1 MSKYCPVCKTS
12 YEDTD
17 KFCSKCEDENG
28 MPVRLVHEPS
38 VPSGMGVSLSGD
50 GNAYKINGGMN
61 LHDSH
66 NVSTVNTVTNNI
78 TNIAPQKSDI
88 DILQE
93 KKNFFLAECKR
104 AYEDGILEPSEE
116 VALEECR
123 IKLGLDEATAKRI
136 LETVRLLAD
145 RNNRKTSLNPIAKTK
160 LKILSDN
167 LSSNNVPA
175 LREQLGNMEA
185 IVNKYEH
192 DELSRKY
199 FLALAVLN
207 PKKSIELKEGSATDS
222 YWKSYWCYLAYI
234 KENETNKAEALLAG
248 LDRFADYPEDN
259 LTILATAGAL
269 MAGNIDEAKEYLDAI
284 TGEFT
289 TELQRFVD
297 SVYLILD
304 HDAAKEMGADPFAC
318 SFYLVNMF
326 GQKDPKVVAAEEAE
340 RKAKEEA
347 ERKAKEEAER
357 KAREEAERKAKEEAE
372 RKAREEAERKAK
384 EEADRKAKE
393 EAERKAK
400 EEAERKAKEE
410 AERKAKE
417 EAERKAREEARRRA
431 KEEAERRAKEAAERK
446 AREENAECTIYIDS
460 IGDMITAMMTTRSAL
475 GWSSA
480 EFRTKTSSLPAAVSS
495 VIGVKKAAELVQRLN
510 NGGLFSHFKSSI
522 EAEEATETSASD
534 YTVCYSPST
543 KECAEAIDYAFG
555 LNGKPFDVNKAI
567 QLWKKAAE
575 KEDPRALFDY
585 GVCLGIGVGDVERQ
599 AEHSIECIHKALD
612 KVLFAA
618 KTGDRDGVL
627 MAARCGLMGIIISTF
642 NDLEPDGDML
652 IYANDFS
659 EAAAEDGNIY
669 ARVIQYF
676 LISNSIAIM
685 DDEEV
690 DVDIL
695 LKDIEDNISHSPIYA
710 DALMLLGGLCEEE
723 LNKEQVKRVIQ
734 LAQKAVKN
742 HLYSNDLLTISMVA
756 SMVGDNNID
765 YKDDLVSYYVN
776 LD

>member
-1 MSKYCPVCKTS
+1 
-12 YEDTD
+12 
-17 KFCSKCEDENG
+17 
-28 MPVRLVHEPS
+28 
-38 VPSGMGVSLSGD
+38 
-50 GNAYKINGGMN
+50 
-61 LHDSH
+61 
-66 NVSTVNTVTNNI
+66 
-78 TNIAPQKSDI
+78 
-88 DILQE
+88 
-93 KKNFFLAECKR
+93 
-104 AYEDGILEPSEE
+104 
-116 VALEECR
+116 
-123 IKLGLDEATAKRI
+123 
-136 LETVRLLAD
+136 
-145 RNNRKTSLNPIAKTK
+145 
-160 LKILSDN
+160 
-167 LSSNNVPA
+167 
-175 LREQLGNMEA
+175 
-185 IVNKYEH
+185 
-192 DELSRKY
+192 
-199 FLALAVLN
+199 
-207 PKKSIELKEGSATDS
+207 
-222 YWKSYWCYLAYI
+222 
-234 KENETNKAEALLAG
+234 
-248 LDRFADYPEDN
+248 
-259 LTILATAGAL
+259 
-269 MAGNIDEAKEYLDAI
+269 
-284 TGEFT
+284 
-289 TELQRFVD
+289 
-297 SVYLILD
+297 
-304 HDAAKEMGADPFAC
+304 
-318 SFYLVNMF
+318 
-326 GQKDPKVVAAEEAE
+326 
-340 RKAKEEA
+340 
-347 ERKAKEEAER
+347 
-357 KAREEAERKAKEEAE
+357 
-372 RKAREEAERKAK
+372 
-384 EEADRKAKE
+384 
-393 EAERKAK
+393 
-400 EEAERKAKEE
+400 
-410 AERKAKE
+410 
-417 EAERKAREEARRRA
+417 
-431 KEEAERRAKEAAERK
+431 
-446 AREENAECTIYIDS
+446 
-460 IGDMITAMMTTRSAL
+460 MITAMMTTRSAL

-543 KECAEAIDYAFG
+543 KECTEAIDYAFG

>member
-167 LSSNNVPA
+167 LSNNNVPA

-357 KAREEAERKAKEEAE
+357 KAKEEAE

-384 EEADRKAKE
+384 EEADRK
-393 EAERKAK
+393 
-400 EEAERKAKEE
+400 
-410 AERKAKE
+410 
-417 EAERKAREEARRRA
+417 A

-510 NGGLFSHFKSSI
+510 NGGLSSHFKSSI
-522 EAEEATETSASD
+522 EAEEVTETSASD

-543 KECAEAIDYAFG
+543 KECTEAIDYAFG

>member
-1 MSKYCPVCKTS
+1 MSKYCPVCKRDDF
-12 YEDTD
+12 EDD
-17 KFCSKCEDENG
+17 DEVCSCVDYNG
-28 MPVRLVHEPS
+28 MHIRLITKPS
-38 VPSGMGVSLSGD
+38 SPEMGISFSGD
-50 GNAYKINGGMN
+50 GNAYKFGGGLN
-61 LHDSH
+61 LQDSH
-66 NVSTVNTVTNNI
+66 NQTIINNYNGVPY
-78 TNIAPQKSDI
+78 TLQKSEAEIYQDKI
-88 DILQE
+88 N
-93 KKNFFLAECKR
+93 KFLAACKR
-104 AYEDGILEPSEE
+104 AYEDGVLEKDEKIWLDELQIQLGIENKDARDILAKVKEQADSSIRIGSLPDNIRPKLKRLSNYLRDND
-116 VALEECR
+116 VSALEE
-123 IKLGLDEATAKRI
+123 LSEE
-136 LETVRLLAD
+136 LESYV
-145 RNNRKTSLNPIAKTK
+145 S
-160 LKILSDN
+160 
-167 LSSNNVPA
+167 
-175 LREQLGNMEA
+175 QF
-185 IVNKYEH
+185 EH
-192 DELSRKY
+192 DELYRKY
-199 FLALAVLN
+199 YLILAALN
-207 PKKSIELKEGSATDS
+207 PQKCIAMKESLQYDS
-222 YWKSYWCYLAYI
+222 YWRSYWSCLAYAKV
-234 KENETNKAEALLAG
+234 KESKKAYKLLPK
-248 LDRFADYPEDN
+248 LERFADYPKVNSSFLAAAVEIIGGHWDDAN
-259 LTILATAGAL
+259 DILESVKG
-269 MAGNIDEAKEYLDAI
+269 DCPS
-284 TGEFT
+284 
-289 TELQRFVD
+289 ELQLFVD
-297 SVYLILD
+297 SMNLIVNPET
-304 HDAAKEMGADPFAC
+304 AKEMGVDPFAC
-318 SFYLVNMF
+318 SFYLVNLF

-543 KECAEAIDYAFG
+543 KECTEAIDYAFG

>member
-372 RKAREEAERKAK
+372 RKA
-384 EEADRKAKE
+384 
-393 EAERKAK
+393 
-400 EEAERKAKEE
+400 
-410 AERKAKE
+410 KE

-510 NGGLFSHFKSSI
+510 NGGLSSHFKSSI

-543 KECAEAIDYAFG
+543 KECTEAIDYAFG